1 MLASNSIAIYIMIQ
15 KQYLHLDST
24 QIQSKATKRVI
35 IIPIN
40 QILSYGCAVYNK
52 TTLTVRNIVNENKAI
67 WPNIIQAYLAITKHK
82 LLLLIDLVK
91 HCFNHSNVIIDVC
104 SISRWLSICSSSFSG
119 FEWFSVQ
126 QHFMIEIFNFIDYL
140 MLFWIDCKRMIS

>member
-1 MLASNSIAIYIMIQ
+1 MYLPRLLGVLANNSITIYIIIQ

-67 WPNIIQAYLAITKHK
+67 
-82 LLLLIDLVK
+82 
-91 HCFNHSNVIIDVC
+91 
-104 SISRWLSICSSSFSG
+104 
-119 FEWFSVQ
+119 
-126 QHFMIEIFNFIDYL
+126 
-140 MLFWIDCKRMIS
+140 